1 MVFRSRLLLSGVQ
14 ALELVSRIG
23 LSPPSSVARLDGAG
37 RPELMESSG
46 EDSMT

>member
-1 MVFRSRLLLSGVQ
+1 MVFRSSLQALQ

>member
-1 MVFRSRLLLSGVQ
+1 MVFRSSLLLSRVQ
-14 ALELVSRIG
+14 ELELVSRIG
-23 LSPPSSVARLDGAG
+23 LSSPSIVTRLDGAG